1 MVCNRAFNDVISELK
16 RPILDKPLKSK
27 WWNKQRKENESSGNI
42 SNCSLLRKIGAIRH
56 MPIEFGQLRMA
67 REMQRIRRQIDHLKV
82 NAVAISKNED
92 PVTEIGIYRNSAGD
106 VFKVNCSK
114 IPESFMPLFF
124 GKCQMEFRMGLRI
137 TPPKGAIYKLHSA
150 DKRQPTKRL
159 KHSGLNIQ
167 CGICGRKLHNAII
180 TRKLLIGPV
189 CGEREFGDEFKAM
202 HRNAK
207 AELAAEQNT
216 ILESDSDSE
225 LELMF

>member
-1 MVCNRAFNDVISELK
+1 MNRQEYIELLITK
-16 RPILDKPLKSK
+16 KD
-27 WWNKQRKENESSGNI
+27 W
-42 SNCSLLRKIGAIRH
+42 SNSPYAD
-56 MPIEFGQLRMA
+56 
-67 REMQRIRRQIDHLKV
+67 RIRAIENGAECKNPSAMIDHLK
-82 NAVAISKNED
+82 SMPWKPFPKNED

-114 IPESFMPLFF
+114 NTGKLYAVILWQMPN
-124 GKCQMEFRMGLRI
+124 GIWEWDWDN
-137 TPPKGAIYKLHSA
+137 TPKGAIYKLHSA
-150 DKRQPTKRL
+150 DKWQMTIQEAKAFGL
-159 KHSGLNIQ
+159 KYTM
-167 CGICGRKLHNAII
+167 CGICGRKLHNAISK
-180 TRKLLIGPV
+180 KLLIGPV